1 MDSEDR
7 ISYMEKKLDKVET
20 KTNSTHELVKE
31 IHGIVIGTEH
41 NKNDSLLVKM
51 MALQKQVDDL
61 ETDKIIRDTKN
72 KMYVFAAGFLGTAIG
87 SILVTWLSTLL
98 RK

>member
-1 MDSEDR
+1 MELGSKIE
-7 ISYMEKKLDKVET
+7 YMEKKLDGVEV
-20 KTNSTHELVKE
+20 KTNSTYEMVKE

-61 ETDKIIRDTKN
+61 EMDKVIRDTKN